1 MVESKEITPE
11 IRSQVLFSP
20 TNIRGGAGIRAGAA
34 IRRYTVCMSELNH
47 TKELFH
53 LNESCQ

>member
-34 IRRYTVCMSELNH
+34 IRRYTVLKVRVHRGEPY
-47 TKELFH
+47 KET
-53 LNESCQ
+53 